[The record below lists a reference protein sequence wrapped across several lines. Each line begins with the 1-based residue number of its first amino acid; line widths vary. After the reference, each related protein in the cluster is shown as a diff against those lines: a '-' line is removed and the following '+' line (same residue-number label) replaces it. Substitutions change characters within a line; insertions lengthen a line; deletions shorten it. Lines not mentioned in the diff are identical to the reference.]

1 MCTRTHLLALLD
13 ARRSKDGLQE
23 SGLALLVSAA
33 VLSSRVG
40 CWAFRVSRL
49 CLPSPRMKTGT
60 IAVHHHIQLL
70 KIIYVCTGAWHVG
83 SVHGKTQ
90 KEVRRQ
96 CVGSGSVRRRF
107 WGQVQIIRQ
116 MSLPTS
122 HLVRSHISLCLRQG
136 LANRNSQ
143 RSACP
148 HLPSAGTTGVSS
160 SGLY

>member
-13 ARRSKDGLQE
+13 ARRSKVGLQE
-23 SGLALLVSAA
+23 LGLALPISAA

-70 KIIYVCTGAWHVG
+70 KIIYMCIGAWHVS

-96 CVGSGSVRRRF
+96 CEGSGSVLRRF

-116 MSLPTS
+116 VSLPIS
-122 HLVRSHISLCLRQG
+122 HVRSHISLCLRQG

-143 RSACP
+143 RSAYP